1 MHAVVGIKLVSG
13 DFDGDGLADPA
24 VVDSSGNHST
34 GSGQALRIP
43 QFFNPFASMARKS
56 VRFIKG
62 HLLPLSRNAKSIRGD
77 KKCNSK
83 PFNQSEPV

>member
-34 GSGQALRIP
+34 DSGQALR
-43 QFFNPFASMARKS
+43 NPHSA
-56 VRFIKG
+56 I
-62 HLLPLSRNAKSIRGD
+62 L
-77 KKCNSK
+77 
-83 PFNQSEPV
+83 